1 MGDES
6 APTTFE
12 SAVDPVAEAR
22 RRMAAQES
30 GGGDIDRLKGQ
41 VRALWITMG
50 VTILVVVVLA
60 GFTLLPRLFGVRMF
74 GDDGQ
79 GRPPGVG
86 RGFGQQGADDQTP
99 AQP

>member
-6 APTTFE
+6 APTTSE

-22 RRMAAQES
+22 RRMAAQETGSS
-30 GGGDIDRLKGQ
+30 GIDGLKRQ
-41 VRALWITMG
+41 VRALWITLG

-60 GFTLLPRLFGVRMF
+60 AFTLLPRLFGVQMF
-74 GDDGQ
+74 GEGQ

-86 RGFGQQGADDQTP
+86 RGLGQQGAGEQEVP
-99 AQP
+99 AQ